1 MNHLLKDAC
10 TRLTDA
16 LLPRRK
22 RLAALRAQW
31 GHLAAKDSFGESLYF
46 DLVRH
51 EFSDNCVD
59 DKTWVDLEFPA
70 MFLHLD
76 STVTPLGSQWL
87 YRKLREY
94 VHDPRELK
102 EQYALYDEL
111 RSDGPLREE
120 IQLKLAGLQDEAHAD
135 IAGLLLDDSP
145 EALKYR
151 GLLRLC
157 GLASF
162 LTLVAVITLSWS
174 IWIWLAIIA
183 SNVVILARTH
193 WRVQRAAAGLAST
206 HRMLNV
212 ADELALMHRRYP
224 SIPALNRLAAE
235 AVSRSA
241 MRKALRWLSLL
252 KSPMI
257 GGVSVLFNAA
267 FLIEL
272 NAFVRAAERF
282 FRMRSTLLPSF
293 EAIGSLDAA
302 ISIASYLQYSPD
314 HCQPTIVEN
323 LQLEISDG
331 RHPLI
336 ANPVSNSIRLE
347 QRSALITGSNMAGKT
362 TFIKMVGINII
373 WGRTM
378 GFCLAS
384 AAVIPRS
391 GVMASIRG
399 EHSVESG
406 KSHYFAEI
414 ETIHSF
420 IEKSEQRESRVFVID
435 ELFNGTNT
443 VERVAAARAVLETLC
458 RNALVLVTTHDVE
471 LQACLADRYEL
482 FHFQE
487 EPEVEGFFDYRLR
500 SGEASE
506 RNAIRLLQRMGFP
519 ADVVAK
525 AMTYA
530 ATD

>member
-1 MNHLLKDAC
+1 MLKH
-10 TRLTDA
+10 
-16 LLPRRK
+16 
-22 RLAALRAQW
+22 Q
-31 GHLAAKDSFGESLYF
+31 S
-46 DLVRH
+46 
-51 EFSDNCVD
+51 
-59 DKTWVDLEFPA
+59 
-70 MFLHLD
+70 
-76 STVTPLGSQWL
+76 
-87 YRKLREY
+87 
-94 VHDPRELK
+94 
-102 EQYALYDEL
+102 
-111 RSDGPLREE
+111 
-120 IQLKLAGLQDEAHAD
+120 
-135 IAGLLLDDSP
+135 
-145 EALKYR
+145 
-151 GLLRLC
+151 LLRLW
-157 GLASF
+157 GLAS
-162 LTLVAVITLSWS
+162 LLVLVAVITLSWS
-174 IWIWLAIIA
+174 IWIWLAMLAVNIF
-183 SNVVILARTH
+183 VLARTH
-193 WRVQRAAAGLAST
+193 WRVHRAAAGLASI

-212 ADELALMHRRYP
+212 ADELASMNARYP

-257 GGVSVLFNAA
+257 GGVSVLSNVA
-267 FLIEL
+267 FLTEL
-272 NAFVRAAERF
+272 NAFVRAADRF
-282 FRMRSTLLPSF
+282 FRMRSTLLPTF

-302 ISIASYLQYSPD
+302 ISIASCLEYSPD
-314 HCQPTIVEN
+314 HCQPTIVED

-373 WGRTM
+373 LGRTL

-384 AAVIPRS
+384 RAIIPQS

-399 EHSVESG
+399 EHSVASG

-420 IEKSEQRESRVFVID
+420 IEKGHPSELKVFVID

-443 VERVAAARAVLETLC
+443 LERVAAARAVLETLC

-471 LQACLADRYEL
+471 LQACLAERYEL

-500 SGEASE
+500 SGAATE

-519 ADVVAK
+519 AEFVAK
-525 AMTYA
+525 ATSYA
-530 ATD
+530 ARD

>member
-1 MNHLLKDAC
+1 MNHLLKNSC
-10 TRLTDA
+10 VRLAAA
-16 LLPRRK
+16 LSPRRK
-22 RLAALRAQW
+22 ILAAFRAAW
-31 GHLAAKDSFGESLYF
+31 GEPAAKDSYRVSLYF

-51 EFSDNCVD
+51 KFPDSCVD
-59 DKTWVDLEFPA
+59 DKTWIDLEFPA
-70 MFLHLD
+70 IFSRMD

-94 VHDPRELK
+94 VNEPHELK
-102 EQYALYDEL
+102 EQYAIYDEL
-111 RSDGPLREE
+111 RSDGLLREE
-120 IQLKLAGLQDEAHAD
+120 IQLKLAGLQDESHAD
-135 IAGLLLDDSP
+135 IAGLLLDDAP
-145 EALKYR
+145 EALKHQ
-151 GLLRLC
+151 GLLRLW

-174 IWIWLAIIA
+174 IWIWLAMLA
-183 SNVVILARTH
+183 VNVVILWRTY
-193 WRVQRAAAGLAST
+193 WRAHLAADALASCLHMMKVADGLAS
-206 HRMLNV
+206 MY
-212 ADELALMHRRYP
+212 RRYP
-224 SIPALNRLAAE
+224 SLPPLSRLAAE
-235 AVSRSA
+235 TVSRSD
-241 MRKALRWLSLL
+241 MRKLLRWLYLL
-252 KSPMI
+252 KSPMTDV
-257 GGVSVLFNAA
+257 VSRLFNVA
-267 FLIEL
+267 FLTEL
-272 NAFVRAAERF
+272 IAFVRVADRF
-282 FRMRSTLLPSF
+282 FQMRSKLLPTF

-302 ISIASYLQYSPD
+302 ISMASYLEYSPD
-314 HCQPTIVEN
+314 HCQPTIVGN
-323 LQLEISDG
+323 LQLDISDG
-331 RHPLI
+331 RHPLL
-336 ANPVSNSIRLE
+336 AKPVGNSIRLE

-373 WGRTM
+373 LGRTI

-384 AAVIPRS
+384 QAIIPRS
-391 GVMASIRG
+391 SVMASIRG
-399 EHSVESG
+399 DHSVESG

-420 IEKSEQRESRVFVID
+420 IEESHHGGLKVFVID

-500 SGEASE
+500 FGAATE
-506 RNAIRLLQRMGFP
+506 RNAIRLLGRMGFP
-519 ADVVAK
+519 ADVIAN

-530 ATD
+530 AQA